1 MLYFDTS
8 YIVRLYTKDA
18 GWERVR
24 ELASTDQL
32 ACSIHGQ
39 AETVAAFHRKHREG
53 AIQSSE
59 LDVLIKE
66 FCRDSDS
73 NGFQWIS
80 ITPSVVQRVISV
92 YTVLA
97 PSMALRSADAIH
109 LGCAA
114 DAGLARIFS
123 NDARLLAAA
132 SAFGIEGVNFLQN

>member
-8 YIVRLYTKDA
+8 YLVRLYTKDA

-24 ELASTDQL
+24 ELAATDQL

-53 AIQSSE
+53 VIDSTE
-59 LDVLIKE
+59 LTVLVRE
-66 FCRDSDS
+66 FGRDTDS
-73 NGFQWIS
+73 NAFQWVPIS
-80 ITPSVVQRVISV
+80 PSVIRRVISV

-97 PSMALRSADAIH
+97 PSIALRAADAIH

-114 DAGLARIFS
+114 DAGLTRIFS
-123 NDARLLAAA
+123 NDVRLLVAA
-132 SAFGIEGVNFLQN
+132 SAFGIHGVNIF